1 MSLKLTMIAEEA
13 ASRLQTLFSEA
24 SDDIQRGIEIA
35 VLDAQENE
43 LEAKFTLSFQ
53 IQLNLDRNSVV
64 HRLGFSTRHK
74 YESVTEMPNFD
85 QANLPLEASH
95 D

>member
-13 ASRLQTLFSEA
+13 ASRLQTLFAEA

-43 LEAKFTLSFQ
+43 LKAKFTLS
-53 IQLNLDRNSVV
+53 V

>member
-1 MSLKLTMIAEEA
+1 MNPKLNMIAEEA
-13 ASRLQTLFSEA
+13 ASRLQILFSEA

-53 IQLNLDRNSVV
+53 IQLNLDRNSVI

-74 YESVTEMPNFD
+74 YESVTEIPNLD
-85 QANLPLEASH
+85 QANLPLEASN

>member
-1 MSLKLTMIAEEA
+1 MNPKLNIIAEEA
-13 ASRLQTLFSEA
+13 ASRLQILFSEA

-53 IQLNLDRNSVV
+53 IQLNLDRNSVI

-74 YESVTEMPNFD
+74 YESVTEMPNLD
-85 QANLPLEASH
+85 QANLPLEDSN

>member
-1 MSLKLTMIAEEA
+1 MNPKLNIIAEEA
-13 ASRLQTLFSEA
+13 ASRLQILFSEA

-53 IQLNLDRNSVV
+53 IQLNLDRNSVI

-74 YESVTEMPNFD
+74 YESVTEMPNLD
-85 QANLPLEASH
+85 QANLPLEASN

>member
-1 MSLKLTMIAEEA
+1 MNPKLNMIAEEA
-13 ASRLQTLFSEA
+13 ASRLQILFSEA

-53 IQLNLDRNSVV
+53 IQLNLDRNSVI

-74 YESVTEMPNFD
+74 YESMTEMPNLD
-85 QANLPLEASH
+85 QANLPLEASN

>member
-1 MSLKLTMIAEEA
+1 MNPKLEMIAEET
-13 ASRLQTLFSEA
+13 ASRLKTLFSEA
-24 SDDIQRGIEIA
+24 SDDIQRGIEVT
-35 VLDAQENE
+35 VLDAQDNE

-53 IQLNLDRNSVV
+53 IQLNLDRNSVT

-74 YESVTEMPNFD
+74 YESVTEMPNPD
-85 QANLPLEASH
+85 QANLPLEVSN

>member
-1 MSLKLTMIAEEA
+1 MNPKLEMIAEEA
-13 ASRLQTLFSEA
+13 ASRLKTLFSEA
-24 SDDIQRGIEIA
+24 SDDIQRGIEVT
-35 VLDAQENE
+35 VLDAQDNE

-53 IQLNLDRNSVV
+53 IQLNLDRNSVT

-74 YESVTEMPNFD
+74 YESVTEMPNPD
-85 QANLPLEASH
+85 QANLPLEVSN